1 MAKDQVIIS
10 QGGLLLQVF
19 GTQRVRPP
27 FYARGVF
34 PGVYTSRELFN
45 LSCPRPGVGL
55 AREKWGG
62 LPRPEPHRIWRPAIP
77 GFVPVDCFF
86 VGRIRRHQRRGLAVH
101 SHRRGLCLH
110 LGAPAHHHQEPLGSL
125 GFQTGS
131 YDGPTNCR
139 LGPELQKSVTDN
151 ASDFLPPTFRR
162 SLRQLGAEHVSSARD
177 APNHACGASP
187 SDYPRGLLEACPSP
201 LHLVPAAPVHRSA
214 SKPRAVPLRGGH

>member
-77 GFVPVDCFF
+77 GFVPVDCF
-86 VGRIRRHQRRGLAVH
+86 
-101 SHRRGLCLH
+101 
-110 LGAPAHHHQEPLGSL
+110 
-125 GFQTGS
+125 
-131 YDGPTNCR
+131 
-139 LGPELQKSVTDN
+139 
-151 ASDFLPPTFRR
+151 ASDGTNVVVWQYTATDVVFAFIWEHLPTTTK
-162 SLRQLGAEHVSSARD
+162 
-177 APNHACGASP
+177 NP
-187 SDYPRGLLEACPSP
+187 SGRW
-201 LHLVPAAPVHRSA
+201 A
-214 SKPRAVPLRGGH
+214 SKLAHMMDQRTAAWGRSCKRA